1 MIIFNL
7 IEILI
12 LKVILNSTEW
22 EITLHLHD
30 FDESWMRYDLG
41 RCSYVFIPNS
51 LFKGVIFILG
61 RSVEFF

>member
-61 RSVEFF
+61 RSVEIF